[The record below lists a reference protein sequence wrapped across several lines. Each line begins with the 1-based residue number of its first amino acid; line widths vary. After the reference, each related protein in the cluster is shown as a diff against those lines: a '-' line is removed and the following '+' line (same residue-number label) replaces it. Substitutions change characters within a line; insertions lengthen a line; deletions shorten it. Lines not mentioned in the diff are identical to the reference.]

1 MASGPLDSQPA
12 EAAAAGAPGELVVNL
27 QILSPSVGVNRP
39 LLFPDLPAVTT
50 IKQLKDRI
58 RQALPLRPADEN
70 QRLIHRGRALLRE
83 SDNLLDV
90 FGADAVSTMPFIM
103 PTSTLELA
111 CVELTKVP
119 PDHSFGS
126 PNGKPFTSSCGNSPI
141 AIRRVLRLQPPEV
154 RVLRPPLTLQLQRR
168 SMLLRFISDRHLPLG
183 LPGGRIPSL
192 LRPEATMPGYLPLLW
207 PNNNNSNLL
216 TPTPIPPLFSN
227 NTTKT

>member
-12 EAAAAGAPGELVVNL
+12 EAAGAGTPGELVVNL
-27 QILSPSVGVNRP
+27 QVLSPSVGVNRP

-90 FGADAVSTMPFIM
+90 FGADAVSSVPFIM

-119 PDHSFGS
+119 LITASNPRTANHS
-126 PNGKPFTSSCGNSPI
+126 P
-141 AIRRVLRLQPPEV
+141 RRAG
-154 RVLRPPLTLQLQRR
+154 T
-168 SMLLRFISDRHLPLG
+168 DR
-183 LPGGRIPSL
+183 
-192 LRPEATMPGYLPLLW
+192 
-207 PNNNNSNLL
+207 
-216 TPTPIPPLFSN
+216 
-227 NTTKT
+227 